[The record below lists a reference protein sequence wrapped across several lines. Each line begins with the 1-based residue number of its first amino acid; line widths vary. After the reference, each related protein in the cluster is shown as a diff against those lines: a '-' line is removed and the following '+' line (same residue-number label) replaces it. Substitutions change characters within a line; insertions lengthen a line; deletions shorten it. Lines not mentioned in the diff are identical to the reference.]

1 MICRRRSLLLE
12 DAIVQARKGGA
23 KIADIAKLVNRD
35 RAVVGKVLKQAGLTK
50 PAKPAKPKLS
60 PFAIEGMRALRREGL
75 MSVKQLAQH
84 YRTST
89 VTVWRK
95 LKEEQH
101 V

>member
-1 MICRRRSLLLE
+1 MIRHRRSLVLE
-12 DAIVQARKGGA
+12 NAIIEARKGGTSIKA
-23 KIADIAKLVNRD
+23 IAKLVHRHPC
-35 RAVVGKVLKQAGLTK
+35 VVKEVLKQAGLTTPGK
-50 PAKPAKPKLS
+50 AGLKLS
-60 PFAIEGMRALRREGL
+60 PFAVEGMRALRREGL
-75 MSVKQLAQH
+75 MNVKQLAQH